1 MSWTFGTPS
10 KASTTFSKVTAD
22 EATLDDKA
30 TQFADKLT
38 ALTRGVLGEDS
49 PQFSAQN
56 VGNRIRVAPLASDRR
71 IVRIPVRINEE
82 RCLNLFVQHLCCW
95 DGAAKYLAVDR
106 TEVKVFYEGSS
117 DPLLRYEYERYWD
130 DPPGAHLHVH
140 AHRDEM
146 AYLLRL
152 ADKKGR
158 PRNGMRARKLPRL
171 AEMHFSV
178 GGHRMRP
185 ALEDVLLLLERE
197 FAIDV
202 VKGWREVLDVHL
214 REWRVLQLKAAVRD
228 AHEAAAETLREIG
241 YVVTSTDQVESQR
254 ENSRLYR
261 P

>member
-1 MSWTFGTPS
+1 M
-10 KASTTFSKVTAD
+10 TAD
-22 EATLDDKA
+22 EANLDDKA

-49 PQFSAQN
+49 PPFAVQN
-56 VGNRIRVAPLASDRR
+56 VGNRIRVAPLASDLR
-71 IVRIPVRINEE
+71 IVRIPVRINRE

-95 DGAAKYLAVDR
+95 DGAAKYLAVDK

-158 PRNGMRARKLPRL
+158 PRNGMRARRLPRL

-202 VKGWREVLDVHL
+202 VNGWREVLEKHL
-214 REWRVLQLKAAVRD
+214 REWRILQLKSAVRD
-228 AHEAAAETLREIG
+228 AHEDAAQTLREIG
-241 YVVTSTDQVESQR
+241 YVVTPTERVEPQR
-254 ENSRLYR
+254 GSSRLYL